1 MYIACASCCGTKHSS
16 MLPTRYSE
24 VIGAIRANDIDG
36 LRRLAKV
43 GVLAEYLGLEDVHE
57 AV

>member
-1 MYIACASCCGTKHSS
+1 

-36 LRRLAKV
+36 LRRLAKE